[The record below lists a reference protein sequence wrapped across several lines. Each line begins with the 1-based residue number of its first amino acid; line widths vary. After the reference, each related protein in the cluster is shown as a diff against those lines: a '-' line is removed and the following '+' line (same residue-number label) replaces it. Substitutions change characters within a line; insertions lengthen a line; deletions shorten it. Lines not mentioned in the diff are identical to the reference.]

1 MKSTYY
7 IYIITLLS
15 LFFVSCSEELIDG
28 NARGTLTGSVRFE
41 SSNEPLEN
49 VKISTTPAS
58 ITVFTNAEGNFEIL
72 DNLPLGN
79 FSVRA
84 ELKGYVTEY
93 QSITISEFDQKV
105 HIVFEMVTD
114 ESLNSP
120 PTVPVLIAP
129 TNLATELTNNVELE
143 WESSDP
149 DGDELLYKLIFTNNK
164 TNDRV
169 VIPNL
174 STNKILM
181 TDLDFGNTY
190 TWQIVV
196 SDSINDEVFSEAF
209 QFSVRQN
216 PEYRYHL
223 VRQNFGNYYI
233 LSTDLDEMITVT
245 PLNRSSWRP
254 KKNNTANKL
263 AFLQTYN
270 GHTHLFTADLNGANP
285 KRISQV
291 PLNGFRSDQLSYD
304 WKSDGSQFIFP
315 SFDKLYRINSNG
327 TGQSQIYQTADGQ
340 FISKC
345 VWSNDGSKIAIT
357 TNNINGYE
365 AKIIL
370 LDAGGN
376 YVQTIFENRQGAVG
390 GLDFDVTG
398 TKLLYTHDAS
408 EDQNWQYRQL
418 DTRIYIY
425 NMSDNTHTD
434 LSAISNKPTGSVD
447 MDPVFSPNS
456 SEILFTNTSN
466 DLISQKDVYKIDL
479 NDLNKRALIISDAE
493 MIDYR

>member
-1 MKSTYY
+1 MKSIY
-7 IYIITLLS
+7 YIITLLS

-28 NARGTLTGSVRFE
+28 NARGTVTGSVRLE

-72 DNLPLGN
+72 DNLPLGD

-120 PTVPVLIAP
+120 PAVPVLISP
-129 TNLATELTNNVELE
+129 KNLATDLTNNVELE

-149 DGDELLYKLIFTNNK
+149 DGDELLHKLIFTNNT
-164 TNDRV
+164 TNKRLE
-169 VIPNL
+169 IPNL
-174 STNKILM
+174 TTNKILM
-181 TDLDFGNTY
+181 NDLEFGTTY
-190 TWQIVV
+190 TWQVVV
-196 SDSINDEVFSEAF
+196 SDSINEDVFSEAF
-209 QFSVRQN
+209 QFTVREN
-216 PEYRYHL
+216 PEYRYHF
-223 VRQNFGNYYI
+223 VRENFGNYYI
-233 LSTDLDEMITVT
+233 LATDLEEVISIT
-245 PLNRSSWRP
+245 PINGSSWRP

-270 GHTHLFTADLNGANP
+270 GHTHLFTSDLNGANP
-285 KRISQV
+285 TRISQV

-315 SFDKLYRINSNG
+315 SFDKLYRVNSNG
-327 TGQSQIYQTADGQ
+327 TGQTQIYQTTDGQ

-345 VWSNDGSKIAIT
+345 VWSNDGSKIAIA

-370 LDAGGN
+370 LDASGN
-376 YVQTIFENRQGAVG
+376 YVQTIFENQQGAVG

-398 TKLLYTHDAS
+398 TKLLYTHDVS
-408 EDQNWQYRQL
+408 GNENWQYRQL
-418 DTRIYIY
+418 DTRIFMY
-425 NMSDNTHTD
+425 NLSANTHTD
-434 LSAISNKPTGSVD
+434 LSTISDKPTGSVD

-466 DLISQKDVYKIDL
+466 DLISQKDVYTIDL
-479 NDLNKRALIISDAE
+479 NNQDKRTLIISDAE